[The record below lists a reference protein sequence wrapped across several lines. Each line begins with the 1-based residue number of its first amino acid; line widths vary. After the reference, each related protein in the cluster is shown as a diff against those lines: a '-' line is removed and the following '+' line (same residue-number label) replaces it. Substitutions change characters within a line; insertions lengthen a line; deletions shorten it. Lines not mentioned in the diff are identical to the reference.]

1 MKKQFGLP
9 LMLASALAFS
19 ACSSDDVAENG
30 NGSLTDFTNG
40 GYVKMAI
47 NMPTVKSSE
56 GAFKGVNDGYQDGTP
71 EEYAVNNTTVIMFQ
85 GNNENDAIF
94 HSAYSIN
101 NITDTWNPELAPN
114 GQISSILQLTKKVNE
129 PAIGS
134 NLYALV
140 VVNHNGL
147 LEVGTDHT
155 LKVNTVGFTGNFTDF
170 KNKLATAADVSGT
183 NFSGAGK
190 GLFMANAPLSKGT
203 GGTAKSDG
211 PVTTL
216 VNLSSKVYPS
226 ESQAEA
232 APAAHI
238 YIERGVAKVTF
249 INPKKDASFTTDAFS
264 NGKGVATVTYTMDG
278 WNLDITNRS
287 SYLVRHVDPTWN
299 AYQTN
304 IPAVSHGAVTVT
316 NPFRFVGHTEV
327 HDGLYRTYWAEDPN
341 YSSTP
346 AAAFNKVAGVDDINK
361 GFGSDKPLYCLEN
374 TFNVDNQNQDATT
387 RAIVRVKVKIN
398 GTEGD
403 FYTVNGG
410 KTTLYSQANL
420 DNLVKNAIITNAD
433 VVYANGGTAPN
444 AADITL
450 TYSAT
455 PNTDGEVKVE
465 GIDLTLAGGTALS
478 ANAKYTDILRDV
490 NKTVKNI
497 TKYAG
502 GYVYYPV
509 RIKHFGDELTPW
521 AQAYDSHITTDVIY
535 PATDKEQRYLGR
547 YGVVRN
553 NWYELE
559 VNSIKGIGYAVIPPS
574 NKVPDD
580 VLDQYISVK
589 INILSWAKRVQKE
602 DL

>member
-56 GAFKGVNDGYQDGTP
+56 GAFKAVNDDYQDGKP
-71 EEYAVNNTTVIMFQ
+71 DEYAVNNTTVIMFQ

-94 HSAYSIN
+94 HSAY
-101 NITDTWNPELAPN
+101 NIANAWTPQLAPN

-129 PAIGS
+129 TAIGS

-147 LEVGTDHT
+147 LEVETDHK
-155 LKVNTVGFTGNFTDF
+155 LKVNGAGFTGDFTAF
-170 KNKLATAADVSGT
+170 KNELATAENVSGT
-183 NFSGAGK
+183 KISGT
-190 GLFMANAPLSKGT
+190 GLFMANAPLSNGT
-203 GGTAKSDG
+203 GGSVASGG

-216 VNLSSKVYPS
+216 VNLSSDVYPT
-226 ESQAEA
+226 EA
-232 APAAHI
+232 AAQAQPAAHI

-249 INPKKDASFTTDAFS
+249 INPKTDEKFTTDAFS
-264 NGKGVATVTYTMDG
+264 NGKGVAAVTYSMDG
-278 WNLDITNRS
+278 WSLDITNKS
-287 SYLVRHVDPTWN
+287 SFLVRHVNPTWN
-299 AYQTN
+299 TYQTN
-304 IPAVSHGAVTVT
+304 LSGVTVT

-341 YSSTP
+341 YSTTP
-346 AAAFNKVAGVDDINK
+346 TDAFNKVTDVSKIDK
-361 GFGSDKPLYCLEN
+361 EFGTDKPQYCLEN

-387 RAIVRVKVKIN
+387 RAIVRVKVKID
-398 GTEGD
+398 GAEGD

-433 VVYANGGTAPN
+433 VVTANGGTAPN

-450 TYSAT
+450 RYSAA
-455 PNTDGEVKVE
+455 PDANGEVKVE
-465 GIDLTLAGGTALS
+465 GIDLTLTGGAALS
-478 ANAKYTDILRDV
+478 ADAVKYNAILTAV
-490 NKTVKNI
+490 NNTVKNI
-497 TKYAG
+497 TKYVG

-521 AQAYDSHITTDVIY
+521 AQAYDANITTGKIY
-535 PATDKEQRYLGR
+535 PATNKEERYLGR

-559 VNSIKGIGYAVIPPS
+559 VNSIKGIGYAVIPPANS
-574 NKVPDD
+574 VPDD

-589 INILSWAKRVQKE
+589 INILSWAKRSQSE

>member
-56 GAFKGVNDGYQDGTP
+56 GAFKGANDDYQDGTP
-71 EEYAVNNTTVIMFQ
+71 DEYDVKNTTVIMFQ

-94 HSAYSIN
+94 HSAYD
-101 NITDTWNPELAPN
+101 ITKSWNPELAPN
-114 GQISSILQLTKKVNE
+114 GQISSILKLTKKVNE

-140 VVNHNGL
+140 VVNNNGL
-147 LEVGTDHT
+147 LSVGPDHK
-155 LKVNTVGFTGNFTDF
+155 LTVGSDDFTGNFTDF
-170 KNKLATAADVSGT
+170 KNKLATATSVSGT
-183 NFSGAGK
+183 DFSGA

-216 VNLSSKVYPS
+216 VNLTSDVYPTATA
-226 ESQAEA
+226 AEA
-232 APAAHI
+232 KPAAYI
-238 YIERGVAKVTF
+238 YVERGVAKVTF
-249 INPKKDASFTTDAFS
+249 VNPKKDAKFTTDAFS

-278 WNLDITNRS
+278 WNLDITNKS
-287 SYLVRHVDPTWN
+287 SFLVRHVNPTWN
-299 AYQTN
+299 AYSTDI
-304 IPAVSHGAVTVT
+304 IPATGAIAK
-316 NPFRFVGHTEV
+316 PFRFVGHTEV

-346 AAAFNKVAGVDDINK
+346 TDVFNKVTDVADIDK
-361 GFGSDKPLYCLEN
+361 SFGIDKPLYCLEN
-374 TFNVDNQNQDATT
+374 TFDVDNQKQDATT

-410 KTTLYSQANL
+410 KTTLYSKENL
-420 DNLVKNAIITNAD
+420 DNLVKNAIITNSD
-433 VVYANGGTAPN
+433 VVDANSGTAPDATTITLSYSDLGDN
-444 AADITL
+444 VQKVDGITL
-450 TYSAT
+450 TLA
-455 PNTDGEVKVE
+455 DGTLLSSKTNYNN
-465 GIDLTLAGGTALS
+465 ILTA
-478 ANAKYTDILRDV
+478 V
-490 NKTVKNI
+490 NDAVKNI
-497 TKYAG
+497 TKYVD

-521 AQAYDSHITTDVIY
+521 AQAYDSDITTGVIY
-535 PATDKEQRYLGR
+535 PATKKEERYLGR

-559 VNSIKGIGYAVIPPS
+559 VNKIKGIGYAVIPPS

-589 INILSWAKRVQKE
+589 INILSWAKRSQSE
-602 DL
+602 EL

>member
-19 ACSSDDVAENG
+19 ACSSDDVADNG

-56 GAFKGVNDGYQDGTP
+56 GAFKGVNDDYQDGTP
-71 EEYAVNNTTVIMFQ
+71 AEYAVNNTTVIMFQ

-94 HSAYSIN
+94 HSAYDIAK
-101 NITDTWNPELAPN
+101 TWNPTPN
-114 GQISSILQLTKKVNE
+114 GQISSTLQLTKKVNE
-129 PAIGS
+129 TAIGS

-140 VVNHNGL
+140 VVNNNGL
-147 LEVGTDHT
+147 LSVGTDHKLT
-155 LKVNTVGFTGNFTDF
+155 VNGGNFTGNFTDF
-170 KNKLATAADVSGT
+170 KNELATAADVSST
-183 NFSGAGK
+183 KLSGA

-203 GGTAKSDG
+203 GGTAESGG

-216 VNLSSKVYPS
+216 VNLTSNVYPTDT
-226 ESQAEA
+226 EA
-232 APAAHI
+232 NNNPAAHI

-249 INPKKDASFTTDAFS
+249 VHPKTDASFTTDAFS

-278 WNLDITNRS
+278 WNLDITNKS
-287 SYLVRHVDPTWN
+287 SFLVRHVNPDWN
-299 AYQTN
+299 AYKTD
-304 IPAVSHGAVTVT
+304 ITGVTVT
-316 NPFRFVGHTEV
+316 NPFRFVGHTAV
-327 HDGLYRTYWAEDPN
+327 KDDLYRTYWAEDPN

-374 TFNVDNQNQDATT
+374 TFDVDRQNQDATT

-410 KTTLYSQANL
+410 KTTLYSKENL
-420 DNLVKNAIITNAD
+420 DNLVKNAIITNSD
-433 VVYANGGTAPN
+433 VVDANSKTAPN
-444 AADITL
+444 ATDITL
-450 TYSAT
+450 SYSDLGD
-455 PNTDGEVKVE
+455 NVQKVDG
-465 GIDLTLAGGTALS
+465 ITLKLADGTFLS
-478 ANAKYTDILRDV
+478 AKTNYNSILTAV
-490 NKTVKNI
+490 NDAVKNI
-497 TKYAG
+497 TKYVG

-521 AQAYDSHITTDVIY
+521 AQAYDTSISSTAIY
-535 PATDKEQRYLGR
+535 PATNKEQRYLGR

-559 VNSIKGIGYAVIPPS
+559 VNSIKGIGYAVIPPA
-574 NKVPDD
+574 NNVPDD

-589 INILSWAKRVQKE
+589 INILSWAKRSQSE

>member
-30 NGSLTDFTNG
+30 NGALTDFTNG

-56 GAFKGVNDGYQDGTP
+56 GAFKGKNDDYYDGTP
-71 EEYAVNNTTVIMFQ
+71 GEYAVNNTTVIMFQ

-94 HSAYSIN
+94 HSAY
-101 NITDTWNPELAPN
+101 NIPNAWTPNPVD
-114 GQISSILQLTKKVNE
+114 GQISSTLQLTKKVNE
-129 PAIGS
+129 AAIGS

-140 VVNHNGL
+140 VVNNNGL
-147 LEVGTDHT
+147 LSVGADHKLT
-155 LKVNTVGFTGNFTDF
+155 VNGSGFTGNFTDF
-170 KNKLATAADVSGT
+170 KNELATAADVSGT
-183 NFSGAGK
+183 KFSGAGE

-203 GGTAKSDG
+203 GGTAESGG

-216 VNLSSKVYPS
+216 VNLTTNVYPTDT
-226 ESQAEA
+226 EA
-232 APAAHI
+232 NNHPAAHI

-249 INPKKDASFTTDAFS
+249 VRPKTDASFTTDAFS

-278 WNLDITNRS
+278 WNLDITNKS
-287 SYLVRHVDPTWN
+287 SFLVRHVNPDWN
-299 AYQTN
+299 AYKTD
-304 IPAVSHGAVTVT
+304 ITGVTVT

-341 YSSTP
+341 YNSTP
-346 AAAFNKVAGVDDINK
+346 AGAFNTVTSVDDINK
-361 GFGSDKPLYCLEN
+361 PFGEYNPLYCLEN

-387 RAIVRVKVKIN
+387 RAIVRVKVKID
-398 GTEGD
+398 GVAGD

-410 KTTLYSQANL
+410 KTTLYSKDNL
-420 DNLVKNAIITNAD
+420 DNLVKNAIITNSA
-433 VVYANGGTAPN
+433 VVAANGGAPDATA
-444 AADITL
+444 ITL
-450 TYSAT
+450 RYSAA
-455 PNTDGEVKVE
+455 PDANGEVKVE
-465 GIDLTLAGGTALS
+465 GIDLTLPDGTLLSSKTNYNDILS
-478 ANAKYTDILRDV
+478 AVNAA
-490 NKTVKNI
+490 VKNI
-497 TKYAG
+497 TKYVG

-521 AQAYDSHITTDVIY
+521 AQAYDANITTGKIY
-535 PATDKEQRYLGR
+535 PDTKKEERYLGR

-559 VNSIKGIGYAVIPPS
+559 VNSIKGIGYAVIPPA
-574 NKVPDD
+574 NNVPDD

-589 INILSWAKRVQKE
+589 INILSWAKRSQSE

>member
-56 GAFKGVNDGYQDGTP
+56 GAFKGVNDDYQDGTP
-71 EEYAVNNTTVIMFQ
+71 NEYTAVNNTTVIMFQ

-94 HSAYSIN
+94 HSAY
-101 NITDTWNPELAPN
+101 NISDTWNSATTPN
-114 GQISSILQLTKKVNE
+114 GQISSTLKLTKKVNE
-129 PAIGS
+129 AAIGS

-140 VVNHNGL
+140 VVNNNGL
-147 LEVGTDHT
+147 LSVGADHK
-155 LKVNTVGFTGNFTDF
+155 LTVGSDNFTGNFTEF
-170 KNKLATAADVSGT
+170 KNKLATATSVSGT
-183 NFSGAGK
+183 DFSGA

-216 VNLSSKVYPS
+216 VNLTSDVYPTATA
-226 ESQAEA
+226 AEA
-232 APAAHI
+232 KPAAHI

-249 INPKKDASFTTDAFS
+249 INPKTDASFTTDAFS
-264 NGKGVATVTYTMDG
+264 NGKGVVPVTYTMDG
-278 WNLDITNRS
+278 WNLDITNKS
-287 SYLVRHVDPTWN
+287 SFLVRHVNPTWN
-299 AYQTN
+299 AYQTD
-304 IPAVSHGAVTVT
+304 IVPTTGAIA

-327 HDGLYRTYWAEDPN
+327 HGGLYRTYWAEDPN
-341 YSSTP
+341 YNPTP
-346 AAAFNKVAGVDDINK
+346 AAAFNKVAGVADINK
-361 GFGSDKPLYCLEN
+361 PFGEYNPLYCLEN

-387 RAIVRVKVKIN
+387 RAIVRVKVKID
-398 GTEGD
+398 GAEGD

-410 KTTLYSQANL
+410 KTTLYSKTNL

-433 VVYANGGTAPN
+433 VVTANGGAPD
-444 AADITL
+444 AAAITL
-450 TYSAT
+450 RYSAA
-455 PNTDGEVKVE
+455 PDANGEVKVE
-465 GIDLTLAGGTALS
+465 GIDLTLPGGKALS
-478 ANAKYTDILRDV
+478 ADTKYNDILTAV

-497 TKYAG
+497 TKYVD

-521 AQAYDSHITTDVIY
+521 AQAYDSDITTGVIY
-535 PATDKEQRYLGR
+535 PATKKEERYLGR

-559 VNSIKGIGYAVIPPS
+559 VNSIKGIGYAVIPPA

-589 INILSWAKRVQKE
+589 INILSWAKRSQSE

>member
-71 EEYAVNNTTVIMFQ
+71 AEYEVKNTTVIMFQ

-94 HSAYSIN
+94 HSAY

-114 GQISSILQLTKKVNE
+114 GQISSILKLTKKVNE

-140 VVNHNGL
+140 VVNNNGL
-147 LEVGTDHT
+147 LSVGPDHK
-155 LKVNTVGFTGNFTDF
+155 LTVGSDDFTGNFTDF
-170 KNKLATAADVSGT
+170 KNKLATATSVSGT
-183 NFSGAGK
+183 DFSGA

-216 VNLSSKVYPS
+216 VNLTSDVYPTATA
-226 ESQAEA
+226 AEA
-232 APAAHI
+232 KPAAHI

-249 INPKKDASFTTDAFS
+249 VRPKTDASFTTDAFS

-278 WNLDITNRS
+278 WNLDITNKS
-287 SYLVRHVDPTWN
+287 SFLVRHVNPDWN
-299 AYQTN
+299 AYKTD
-304 IPAVSHGAVTVT
+304 ITGVTVT

-341 YSSTP
+341 YNSTP
-346 AAAFNKVAGVDDINK
+346 AGAFNTVTSVDDINK
-361 GFGSDKPLYCLEN
+361 PFGEYNPLYCLEN

-387 RAIVRVKVKIN
+387 RAIVRVKVKID
-398 GTEGD
+398 GVAGD

-410 KTTLYSQANL
+410 KTTLYSKDNL
-420 DNLVKNAIITNAD
+420 DNLVKNAIITNSD
-433 VVYANGGTAPN
+433 VVAANDGSAPVATAIDLSYSDLGDNVQKVDAITLKLADGSFLSSKTKYNDILTAVN
-444 AADITL
+444 AA
-450 TYSAT
+450 
-455 PNTDGEVKVE
+455 
-465 GIDLTLAGGTALS
+465 
-478 ANAKYTDILRDV
+478 
-490 NKTVKNI
+490 VKNI

-521 AQAYDSHITTDVIY
+521 AQAYDANITTGKIY
-535 PATDKEQRYLGR
+535 PATNKEERYLGR

-559 VNSIKGIGYAVIPPS
+559 VNSIKGIGYAVIPPA
-574 NKVPDD
+574 NNVPDD

-589 INILSWAKRVQKE
+589 INILSWAKRSQSE

>member
-56 GAFKGVNDGYQDGTP
+56 GAFKGVNDDYQDGTP
-71 EEYAVNNTTVIMFQ
+71 NEYTVNNTTVIMFQ

-94 HSAYSIN
+94 HSAY
-101 NITDTWNPELAPN
+101 NISDTWNSATTPT
-114 GQISSILQLTKKVNE
+114 GQISSTLKLTKKVNE
-129 PAIGS
+129 AAIGS

-140 VVNHNGL
+140 VVNNNGL
-147 LEVGTDHT
+147 LSVGADHK
-155 LKVNTVGFTGNFTDF
+155 LTVGSDNFTGNFTEF
-170 KNKLATAADVSGT
+170 KNKLATATSVSGT
-183 NFSGAGK
+183 DFSGA

-216 VNLSSKVYPS
+216 VNLTSDVYPTATA
-226 ESQAEA
+226 AEA
-232 APAAHI
+232 KPAAHI

-264 NGKGVATVTYTMDG
+264 NGKGVVPVTYTMDG
-278 WNLDITNRS
+278 WNLDITNKS
-287 SYLVRHVDPTWN
+287 SFLVRHVNPTWN
-299 AYQTN
+299 AYQTD
-304 IPAVSHGAVTVT
+304 IVPTTGAIA

-327 HDGLYRTYWAEDPN
+327 HGGLYRTYWAEDPN
-341 YSSTP
+341 YNPTP
-346 AAAFNKVAGVDDINK
+346 AAAFNKVAGVADINK
-361 GFGSDKPLYCLEN
+361 PFGEYNPLYCLEN

-387 RAIVRVKVKIN
+387 RAIVRVKVKID
-398 GTEGD
+398 GAEGD

-410 KTTLYSQANL
+410 KTTLYSKTNL

-433 VVYANGGTAPN
+433 VVTANGGAPD
-444 AADITL
+444 AAAITL
-450 TYSAT
+450 RYSAA
-455 PNTDGEVKVE
+455 PDANGEVKVE
-465 GIDLTLAGGTALS
+465 GIDLTLPGGKALS
-478 ANAKYTDILRDV
+478 ADTKYNDILTAV

-497 TKYAG
+497 TKYVD

-521 AQAYDSHITTDVIY
+521 AQAYDSDITTGVIY
-535 PATDKEQRYLGR
+535 PATKKEERYLGR

-559 VNSIKGIGYAVIPPS
+559 VNSIKGIGYAVIPPA

-589 INILSWAKRVQKE
+589 INILSWTKRSQSE
-602 DL
+602 EL

>member
-19 ACSSDDVAENG
+19 ACSSDDVADNG

-56 GAFKGVNDGYQDGTP
+56 GAFKGVNDDYQDGTP
-71 EEYAVNNTTVIMFQ
+71 AEYAVNNTTVIMFQ

-94 HSAYSIN
+94 HSAYDIAK
-101 NITDTWNPELAPN
+101 TWNPTPN
-114 GQISSILQLTKKVNE
+114 GQISSTLQLTKKVNE
-129 PAIGS
+129 TAIGS

-140 VVNHNGL
+140 VVNNNGL
-147 LEVGTDHT
+147 LSVGTDHKLT
-155 LKVNTVGFTGNFTDF
+155 VNGGNFTGNFTDF
-170 KNKLATAADVSGT
+170 KNELATAADVSST
-183 NFSGAGK
+183 KLSGA

-203 GGTAKSDG
+203 GGTAESGG

-216 VNLSSKVYPS
+216 VNLTSNVYPTDT
-226 ESQAEA
+226 EA
-232 APAAHI
+232 NNNPAAHI
-238 YIERGVAKVTF
+238 FIERGVAKVTF
-249 INPKKDASFTTDAFS
+249 VRPKTDASFTTDAFS

-278 WNLDITNRS
+278 WNLDITNKS
-287 SYLVRHVDPTWN
+287 SFLVRHVNPDWN
-299 AYQTN
+299 AYKTD
-304 IPAVSHGAVTVT
+304 ITGVTVT

-327 HDGLYRTYWAEDPN
+327 KDGLYRTYWAEDPN
-341 YSSTP
+341 YRTTP
-346 AAAFNKVAGVDDINK
+346 ADAFNTVTGVDDINK
-361 GFGSDKPLYCLEN
+361 PFGEYNPLYCLEN

-410 KTTLYSQANL
+410 KTTLYSKDNL
-420 DNLVKNAIITNAD
+420 DNLVKNAIITNSD
-433 VVYANGGTAPN
+433 VVAANDGSAPVATAIDLSYSDLGDNVQKVDAITLKLADGSFLSSKTKYNDILTAVN
-444 AADITL
+444 AA
-450 TYSAT
+450 
-455 PNTDGEVKVE
+455 
-465 GIDLTLAGGTALS
+465 
-478 ANAKYTDILRDV
+478 
-490 NKTVKNI
+490 VKNI

-521 AQAYDSHITTDVIY
+521 AQAYDANITTGKIY
-535 PATDKEQRYLGR
+535 PATNKEQRYLGR

-559 VNSIKGIGYAVIPPS
+559 VSKIKGIGYAVIPPA
-574 NKVPDD
+574 NNVPDD

-589 INILSWAKRVQKE
+589 INVLSWAKRTQSE
-602 DL
+602 EL

>member
-71 EEYAVNNTTVIMFQ
+71 AEYEVKNTTVIMFQ

-94 HSAYSIN
+94 HSAY
-101 NITDTWNPELAPN
+101 NITDTWNPELASN
-114 GQISSILQLTKKVNE
+114 GQISSTLQLTKKVNE
-129 PAIGS
+129 AAIGS

-140 VVNHNGL
+140 VVNNNGL
-147 LEVGTDHT
+147 LSVGPDHK
-155 LKVNTVGFTGNFTDF
+155 LTVGSDDFTGNFTEF
-170 KNKLATAADVSGT
+170 KNKLATATSVSGT
-183 NFSGAGK
+183 DFSGAGK

-216 VNLSSKVYPS
+216 VNLTSDVYPTATA
-226 ESQAEA
+226 AEA
-232 APAAHI
+232 KPAAHI

-249 INPKKDASFTTDAFS
+249 VRPKTDASFTTDAFS

-278 WNLDITNRS
+278 WNLDITNKS
-287 SYLVRHVDPTWN
+287 SFLVRHVNLDWN
-299 AYQTN
+299 AYKTD
-304 IPAVSHGAVTVT
+304 ITGVTVT

-341 YSSTP
+341 YNSTP
-346 AAAFNKVAGVDDINK
+346 AGAFNTVTSVDDINK
-361 GFGSDKPLYCLEN
+361 PFGEYKPLYCLEN

-410 KTTLYSQANL
+410 KTTLYSKDNL

-433 VVYANGGTAPN
+433 VVTANGGTAPN
-444 AADITL
+444 ATDITL
-450 TYSAT
+450 SYSDLGD
-455 PNTDGEVKVE
+455 NVQKVDG
-465 GIDLTLAGGTALS
+465 ITLRLADGTFLS
-478 ANAKYTDILRDV
+478 AKTNYNSILTAV
-490 NKTVKNI
+490 NDAVKNI
-497 TKYAG
+497 TKYVD

-521 AQAYDSHITTDVIY
+521 AQAYDANITTGKIY
-535 PATDKEQRYLGR
+535 PATKKEERYLGR

-559 VNSIKGIGYAVIPPS
+559 VNSIKGIGYAVIPPA
-574 NKVPDD
+574 NNVPDD

-589 INILSWAKRVQKE
+589 INILSWAKRSQSE

>member
-56 GAFKGVNDGYQDGTP
+56 GAFKGANDSYQDGTAA
-71 EEYAVNNTTVIMFQ
+71 EYEVKNTTVILFQ

-94 HSAYSIN
+94 HSAY
-101 NITDTWNPELAPN
+101 NITDTWNPALTPN
-114 GQISSILQLTKKVNE
+114 GQISSILKLTKKVNE

-140 VVNHNGL
+140 VVNNNGL
-147 LEVGTDHT
+147 LSVGTDHK
-155 LKVNTVGFTGNFTDF
+155 LTVGSDDFTGNFTDF
-170 KNKLATAADVSGT
+170 KNKLATATSVSGT
-183 NFSGAGK
+183 DFSGV

-216 VNLSSKVYPS
+216 VNLTSNVYPTATA
-226 ESQAEA
+226 AEA
-232 APAAHI
+232 QPAAHI

-249 INPKKDASFTTDAFS
+249 VNPKKDAKFTTDAFS

-278 WNLDITNRS
+278 WNLDITNKS

-304 IPAVSHGAVTVT
+304 IPSVSHGAVTVT
-316 NPFRFVGHTEV
+316 NPFRFVGHTVV

-346 AAAFNKVAGVDDINK
+346 AGAFNKVTGVDDINK
-361 GFGSDKPLYCLEN
+361 PFGEYNPLYCLEN

-387 RAIVRVKVKIN
+387 RAIVRVKVKID
-398 GTEGD
+398 GAEGD

-433 VVYANGGTAPN
+433 VVTANGETAPN

-450 TYSAT
+450 RYSAA
-455 PNTDGEVKVE
+455 PDANGEVKVE
-465 GIDLTLAGGTALS
+465 GIDLTGVALS
-478 ANAKYTDILRDV
+478 ANAKYTDILTAV
-490 NKTVKNI
+490 NNTVKNI
-497 TKYAG
+497 TKYVG

-521 AQAYDSHITTDVIY
+521 AQAYDANITTGKIY
-535 PATDKEQRYLGR
+535 PDADKEQRYLGR

-602 DL
+602 YL

>member
-30 NGSLTDFTNG
+30 NGSLKDFTNG

-56 GAFKGVNDGYQDGTP
+56 GAFKGVNDDYQDGTP
-71 EEYAVNNTTVIMFQ
+71 DEYAVNNTTVIMFQ

-94 HSAYSIN
+94 HSAY

-278 WNLDITNRS
+278 WNLDITNKS

-304 IPAVSHGAVTVT
+304 IPAVSPVPVTVA
-316 NPFRFVGHTEV
+316 NPYRFVGHTAV
-327 HDGLYRTYWAEDPN
+327 KDDLYRTYWAEDPN

-387 RAIVRVKVKIN
+387 RAIVRVKVKID
-398 GTEGD
+398 GAEGD

-420 DNLVKNAIITNAD
+420 DNLVKNAIITNSD
-433 VVYANGGTAPN
+433 VVAANHGAPN
-444 AADITL
+444 AAAITL
-450 TYSAT
+450 RYSAA
-455 PNTDGEVKVE
+455 PDANGEVKVE
-465 GIDLTLAGGTALS
+465 GIDLTGVDLS
-478 ANAKYTDILRDV
+478 ADAVKYNAILTAV
-490 NKTVKNI
+490 NNTVKNI
-497 TKYAG
+497 TKYVN

-521 AQAYDSHITTDVIY
+521 AQAYDANITTGKIY
-535 PATDKEQRYLGR
+535 PTTDKDERYLGR

-559 VNSIKGIGYAVIPPS
+559 VSKIKGIGYAVVPPA
-574 NKVPDD
+574 NNVPDD

-589 INILSWAKRVQKE
+589 INILSWAKRTQSE
-602 DL
+602 EL

>member
-56 GAFKGVNDGYQDGTP
+56 GAFKGVNDDYQDGTP
-71 EEYAVNNTTVIMFQ
+71 NEYTVNNTTVIMFQ

-94 HSAYSIN
+94 HSAY
-101 NITDTWNPELAPN
+101 NISDTWNSATTPN
-114 GQISSILQLTKKVNE
+114 GQISSTLKLTKKVNE
-129 PAIGS
+129 AAIGS

-140 VVNHNGL
+140 VVNNNGL
-147 LEVGTDHT
+147 LSVGADHK
-155 LKVNTVGFTGNFTDF
+155 LTVGSDNFTGNFTEF
-170 KNKLATAADVSGT
+170 KNKLATATSVSGT
-183 NFSGAGK
+183 DFSGA

-216 VNLSSKVYPS
+216 VNLTSDVYPTATA
-226 ESQAEA
+226 AEA
-232 APAAHI
+232 KPAAHI

-249 INPKKDASFTTDAFS
+249 INPKTDASFTTDAFS
-264 NGKGVATVTYTMDG
+264 NGKGVVPVTYTMDG
-278 WNLDITNRS
+278 WNLDITNKS
-287 SYLVRHVDPTWN
+287 SFLVRHVNPTWN
-299 AYQTN
+299 AYQTD
-304 IPAVSHGAVTVT
+304 IVPTPGAIA

-327 HDGLYRTYWAEDPN
+327 HGGLYRTYWAEDPN
-341 YSSTP
+341 YNPTP
-346 AAAFNKVAGVDDINK
+346 AAAFNKVAGVADINK
-361 GFGSDKPLYCLEN
+361 PFGEYNPLYCLEN

-387 RAIVRVKVKIN
+387 RAIVRVKVKID
-398 GTEGD
+398 GAEGD

-410 KTTLYSQANL
+410 KTTLYSKTNL

-433 VVYANGGTAPN
+433 VVTANGGAPD
-444 AADITL
+444 AAAITL
-450 TYSAT
+450 RYSAA
-455 PNTDGEVKVE
+455 PDANGEVKVE
-465 GIDLTLAGGTALS
+465 GIDLTLPGGKALS
-478 ANAKYTDILRDV
+478 ADTKYNDILTAV

-497 TKYAG
+497 TKYVD

-521 AQAYDSHITTDVIY
+521 AQAYDSDITTGVIY
-535 PATDKEQRYLGR
+535 PATKKEERYLGR

-559 VNSIKGIGYAVIPPS
+559 VNSIKGIGYAVIPPA

-580 VLDQYISVK
+580 VLDQYISVM
-589 INILSWAKRVQKE
+589 INILSWAKRSQSE

>member
-56 GAFKGVNDGYQDGTP
+56 GAFKGVNDDYQDGTP
-71 EEYAVNNTTVIMFQ
+71 DEYAVNNTTVIMFQ

-94 HSAYSIN
+94 HSAYDIN
-101 NITDTWNPELAPN
+101 KTWTTNPVN
-114 GQISSILQLTKKVNE
+114 GQISSTLQLTKKVNE
-129 PAIGS
+129 AAIGS

-140 VVNHNGL
+140 VVNNNGL
-147 LEVGTDHT
+147 LSVGTDHKLT
-155 LKVNTVGFTGNFTDF
+155 VNGSGFTGNFTDF
-170 KNKLATAADVSGT
+170 KNELATAADVSGT
-183 NFSGAGK
+183 KFSGAGE

-203 GGTAKSDG
+203 GGTAESGG

-216 VNLSSKVYPS
+216 VNLTTNVYPTDT
-226 ESQAEA
+226 EA
-232 APAAHI
+232 NNNPAAHI

-249 INPKKDASFTTDAFS
+249 VNRKIDASFTTDAFS

-278 WNLDITNRS
+278 WNLDITNKS
-287 SYLVRHVDPTWN
+287 SFLVRHVNPAWN
-299 AYQTN
+299 AYQTD
-304 IPAVSHGAVTVT
+304 IPTVSPVSVTVA
-316 NPFRFVGHTEV
+316 NPYRFVGHTAV
-327 HDGLYRTYWAEDPN
+327 KDDLYRTYWAEDPN

-346 AAAFNKVAGVDDINK
+346 AAAFNKVAGVGDINK
-361 GFGSDKPLYCLEN
+361 EFGPDKPLYCLEN
-374 TFNVDNQNQDATT
+374 TFDVDRQNQDATT
-387 RAIVRVKVKIN
+387 RAIVRVKVKID
-398 GTEGD
+398 GAEGD

-410 KTTLYSQANL
+410 KTTLYSKDNL
-420 DNLVKNAIITNAD
+420 DNLVKNAIITNSA
-433 VVYANGGTAPN
+433 VVAANDGHAPIATAIN
-444 AADITL
+444 L
-450 TYSAT
+450 SYST
-455 PNTDGEVKVE
+455 PDANNVQTVDGIV
-465 GIDLTLAGGTALS
+465 LTLADGTLLSSKTNYNDILS
-478 ANAKYTDILRDV
+478 AVNAA
-490 NKTVKNI
+490 VKNI
-497 TKYAG
+497 TKYVG

-521 AQAYDSHITTDVIY
+521 AQAYDANITTGKIY
-535 PATDKEQRYLGR
+535 PATNKEQRYLGR

-559 VNSIKGIGYAVIPPS
+559 VNSIKGIGYAVIPPA
-574 NKVPDD
+574 NNVPDD

-589 INILSWAKRVQKE
+589 INILSWARRKQSEK
-602 DL
+602 L

>member
-19 ACSSDDVAENG
+19 ACSSDDVADNG

-56 GAFKGVNDGYQDGTP
+56 GAFKGVNDDYQDGTP
-71 EEYAVNNTTVIMFQ
+71 DEYAVNNTTVIMFQ

-94 HSAYSIN
+94 HSAYDIKK
-101 NITDTWNPELAPN
+101 TWTPAT

-170 KNKLATAADVSGT
+170 KNKLATAENVSGT
-183 NFSGAGK
+183 KISGT

-216 VNLSSKVYPS
+216 VNLSSDVYPT
-226 ESQAEA
+226 ETAAEA

-249 INPKKDASFTTDAFS
+249 INPKTDANFTTAAFS
-264 NGKGVATVTYTMDG
+264 NGKGVANVTYTMDG
-278 WNLDITNRS
+278 WSLDITNKES
-287 SYLVRHVDPTWN
+287 FLVRHVNPNWN
-299 AYQTN
+299 AYKTD
-304 IPAVSHGAVTVT
+304 IPAVSPIPVTVA

-341 YSSTP
+341 YSPTP
-346 AAAFNKVAGVDDINK
+346 SATFNKVTDVAKINK
-361 GFGSDKPLYCLEN
+361 DFGTDKPQYCLEN

-398 GTEGD
+398 GAEGD

-410 KTTLYSQANL
+410 KTTLYSQENL
-420 DNLVKNAIITNAD
+420 DKLVKNAIITNAD
-433 VVYANGGTAPN
+433 VVTANGGTAPN

-450 TYSAT
+450 TYS
-455 PNTDGEVKVE
+455 TDPDANGEVKVE
-465 GIDLTLAGGTALS
+465 GITLTLAGGTALS
-478 ANAKYTDILRDV
+478 ADAVKYSAILAAV
-490 NKTVKNI
+490 NNTVKNI
-497 TKYAG
+497 TKYVG

-509 RIKHFGDELTPW
+509 RINHFGDELTPW
-521 AQAYDSHITTDVIY
+521 AQAYDANITTGKIY
-535 PATDKEQRYLGR
+535 PATNKEERYLGR

-589 INILSWAKRVQKE
+589 INILSWAKRSQSE

>member
-56 GAFKGVNDGYQDGTP
+56 GAFKGKNDDYQDGTP
-71 EEYAVNNTTVIMFQ
+71 DEYAVNNTTVIMFQ

-94 HSAYSIN
+94 HSAY
-101 NITDTWNPELAPN
+101 NITNAWTPELAPN

-155 LKVNTVGFTGNFTDF
+155 LKVNTVGFTGNFTEF
-170 KNKLATAADVSGT
+170 KNKLATAADVSST
-183 NFSGAGK
+183 KLSGA
-190 GLFMANAPLSKGT
+190 GLFMANAPLSQGT
-203 GGTAKSDG
+203 GGSVASGG

-216 VNLSSKVYPS
+216 VNLTSDVYPT
-226 ESQAEA
+226 EAAAEA
-232 APAAHI
+232 RPAAHI

-264 NGKGVATVTYTMDG
+264 NGKGVADVKYTMDG
-278 WNLDITNRS
+278 WSLDITNKN

-299 AYQTN
+299 AYSTDLTGV
-304 IPAVSHGAVTVT
+304 AVT
-316 NPFRFVGHTEV
+316 NPFRFVGHTAV
-327 HDGLYRTYWAEDPN
+327 KDDLYRTYWAEDPN

-346 AAAFNKVAGVDDINK
+346 AAAFNKVAGVADINK

-398 GTEGD
+398 GAEGD

-433 VVYANGGTAPN
+433 VVAANGGTAPN

-450 TYSAT
+450 TYS
-455 PNTDGEVKVE
+455 TDPDSKGEVKVE
-465 GIDLTLAGGTALS
+465 GIDLTLTGGAALS
-478 ANAKYTDILRDV
+478 ADAVKYSAILTAV
-490 NKTVKNI
+490 NNTVKNI
-497 TKYAG
+497 TKYVD

-521 AQAYDSHITTDVIY
+521 AQAYDANITTVKIY
-535 PATDKEQRYLGR
+535 PATKKEERYLGR

-559 VNSIKGIGYAVIPPS
+559 VNSIKGIGYAVIPPA
-574 NKVPDD
+574 NNVPDD

-589 INILSWAKRVQKE
+589 INILSWAKRSQSE

>member
-71 EEYAVNNTTVIMFQ
+71 AEYEVKNTTVIMFQ

-94 HSAYSIN
+94 HSAY

-114 GQISSILQLTKKVNE
+114 GQISSTLQLTKKVNE
-129 PAIGS
+129 AAIGS

-140 VVNHNGL
+140 VVNNNGL
-147 LEVGTDHT
+147 LSVGPDHK
-155 LKVNTVGFTGNFTDF
+155 LTVGSDDFTGNFTEF
-170 KNKLATAADVSGT
+170 KNKLATATSVSGT
-183 NFSGAGK
+183 DLSGAGK

-216 VNLSSKVYPS
+216 VNLTSDVYPTATA
-226 ESQAEA
+226 AEA
-232 APAAHI
+232 KPAAHI

-249 INPKKDASFTTDAFS
+249 VRPKTDASFTTDAFS

-278 WNLDITNRS
+278 WNLDITNKS
-287 SYLVRHVDPTWN
+287 SFLVRHVNPDWN
-299 AYQTN
+299 AYKTD
-304 IPAVSHGAVTVT
+304 ITGVTVT

-341 YSSTP
+341 YNSTP
-346 AAAFNKVAGVDDINK
+346 AGAFNTVTSVDDINK
-361 GFGSDKPLYCLEN
+361 PFGEYNPLYCLEN

-410 KTTLYSQANL
+410 KTTLYSKDNL
-420 DNLVKNAIITNAD
+420 DNLVKNAIITNSD
-433 VVYANGGTAPN
+433 VVAANDGSAPVATAIDLSYSDLGDNVQKVDAITLKLADGSFLSSKTKYNDILTAVN
-444 AADITL
+444 AA
-450 TYSAT
+450 
-455 PNTDGEVKVE
+455 
-465 GIDLTLAGGTALS
+465 
-478 ANAKYTDILRDV
+478 
-490 NKTVKNI
+490 VKNI

-521 AQAYDSHITTDVIY
+521 AQAYDANITTGKIY
-535 PATDKEQRYLGR
+535 PATNKEERYLGR

-559 VNSIKGIGYAVIPPS
+559 VNSIKGIGYAVIPPA
-574 NKVPDD
+574 NNVPDD

>member
-56 GAFKGVNDGYQDGTP
+56 GAFKGANDSYQDGTAA
-71 EEYAVNNTTVIMFQ
+71 EYEVKNTTVILFQ

-94 HSAYSIN
+94 HSAY
-101 NITDTWNPELAPN
+101 NITDTWNPALTPN
-114 GQISSILQLTKKVNE
+114 GQISSILKLTKKVNE
-129 PAIGS
+129 SAIGS

-140 VVNHNGL
+140 VVNNNGL
-147 LEVGTDHT
+147 LSVGTDHK
-155 LKVNTVGFTGNFTDF
+155 LTVGSDDFTGNFTDF
-170 KNKLATAADVSGT
+170 KNKLATATSVSGT
-183 NFSGAGK
+183 DFSGA

-216 VNLSSKVYPS
+216 VNLTSNVYPTATA
-226 ESQAEA
+226 AEA
-232 APAAHI
+232 QPAAHI

-249 INPKKDASFTTDAFS
+249 VNPKKDAKFTTDAFS

-278 WNLDITNRS
+278 WNLDITNKS

-304 IPAVSHGAVTVT
+304 IPSVSHGAVTVT
-316 NPFRFVGHTEV
+316 NPFRFVGHTVV

-346 AAAFNKVAGVDDINK
+346 AGAFNKVTGVDDINK
-361 GFGSDKPLYCLEN
+361 PFGEYNPLYCLEN

-387 RAIVRVKVKIN
+387 RAIVRVKVKID
-398 GTEGD
+398 GAEGD

-433 VVYANGGTAPN
+433 VVTANGETAPN

-450 TYSAT
+450 RYSAA
-455 PNTDGEVKVE
+455 PDANGEVKVE
-465 GIDLTLAGGTALS
+465 GIDLTGVALS
-478 ANAKYTDILRDV
+478 ANAKYTDILTAV
-490 NKTVKNI
+490 NNTVKNI
-497 TKYAG
+497 TKYVG

-521 AQAYDSHITTDVIY
+521 AQAYDANITTGKIY
-535 PATDKEQRYLGR
+535 PDADKEQRYLGR

>member
-71 EEYAVNNTTVIMFQ
+71 AEYEVKNTTVIMFQ

-94 HSAYSIN
+94 HSAY

-114 GQISSILQLTKKVNE
+114 GQISSTLQLTKKVNE
-129 PAIGS
+129 AAIGS

-140 VVNHNGL
+140 VVNNNGL
-147 LEVGTDHT
+147 LSVGPDHK
-155 LKVNTVGFTGNFTDF
+155 LTVGSDDFTGNFTEF
-170 KNKLATAADVSGT
+170 KNKLATATSVSGT
-183 NFSGAGK
+183 DFSGAGK

-216 VNLSSKVYPS
+216 VNLTSDVYPTATA
-226 ESQAEA
+226 AEA
-232 APAAHI
+232 KPAAHI

-249 INPKKDASFTTDAFS
+249 VRPKTDASFTTDAFS

-278 WNLDITNRS
+278 WNLDITNKS
-287 SYLVRHVDPTWN
+287 SFLVRHVNPDWN
-299 AYQTN
+299 AYKTD
-304 IPAVSHGAVTVT
+304 ITGVTVT

-341 YSSTP
+341 YNSTP
-346 AAAFNKVAGVDDINK
+346 AGAFNTVTSVDDINK
-361 GFGSDKPLYCLEN
+361 PFGEYKPLYCLEN

-410 KTTLYSQANL
+410 KTTLYSKDNL

-433 VVYANGGTAPN
+433 VVTANGETAPN
-444 AADITL
+444 ATDITL
-450 TYSAT
+450 SYSDLGD
-455 PNTDGEVKVE
+455 NVQKVDG
-465 GIDLTLAGGTALS
+465 ITLRLADGTFLS
-478 ANAKYTDILRDV
+478 AKTNYNSILTAV
-490 NKTVKNI
+490 NDAVKNI
-497 TKYAG
+497 TKYVD

-521 AQAYDSHITTDVIY
+521 AQAYDANITTGKIY
-535 PATDKEQRYLGR
+535 PATKKEERYLGR

-559 VNSIKGIGYAVIPPS
+559 VNSIKGIGYAVIPPA
-574 NKVPDD
+574 NNVPDD

-589 INILSWAKRVQKE
+589 INILSWAKRSQSE

>member
-30 NGSLTDFTNG
+30 NGSLIDFTNG

-56 GAFKGVNDGYQDGTP
+56 GAFKGANDDYQDGTP
-71 EEYAVNNTTVIMFQ
+71 DEYDVKNTTVIMFQ

-94 HSAYSIN
+94 HSAYD
-101 NITDTWNPELAPN
+101 ITKSWNPELASN
-114 GQISSILQLTKKVNE
+114 GQISSILKLTKKVNE

-147 LEVGTDHT
+147 LEVGADHT
-155 LKVNTVGFTGNFTDF
+155 LKVNSVGFTGNFTAF
-170 KNKLATAADVSGT
+170 KNELATAADVSGT

-190 GLFMANAPLSKGT
+190 GLFMANAPLSQGT
-203 GGTAKSDG
+203 GGTAASGG

-216 VNLSSKVYPS
+216 VNLTSDVYPT
-226 ESQAEA
+226 EAAAEA
-232 APAAHI
+232 KPAAYI
-238 YIERGVAKVTF
+238 YVERGVAKVTF
-249 INPKKDASFTTDAFS
+249 VNPKKDAKFTTDAFS

-278 WNLDITNRS
+278 WNLDITNKS
-287 SYLVRHVDPTWN
+287 SFLVRHVNPTWN
-299 AYQTN
+299 AYSTDI
-304 IPAVSHGAVTVT
+304 IPTTGAIAK
-316 NPFRFVGHTEV
+316 PFRFVGHTEV

-346 AAAFNKVAGVDDINK
+346 TDVFNKVTDVADIDK
-361 GFGSDKPLYCLEN
+361 SFGIDKPLYCLEN
-374 TFNVDNQNQDATT
+374 TFDVDNQKQDATT

-410 KTTLYSQANL
+410 KTTLYSKENL
-420 DNLVKNAIITNAD
+420 DNLVKNAIITNSD
-433 VVYANGGTAPN
+433 VVDANSGTAPDATTITLSYSDLGDN
-444 AADITL
+444 VQKVDGITL
-450 TYSAT
+450 TLA
-455 PNTDGEVKVE
+455 DGTLLSSKTNYNN
-465 GIDLTLAGGTALS
+465 ILTA
-478 ANAKYTDILRDV
+478 V
-490 NKTVKNI
+490 NDAVKNI
-497 TKYAG
+497 TKYVD

-521 AQAYDSHITTDVIY
+521 AQAYDSDITTGVIY
-535 PATDKEQRYLGR
+535 PATKKEERYLGR

-559 VNSIKGIGYAVIPPS
+559 VNKIKGIGYAVIPPS

-589 INILSWAKRVQKE
+589 INILSWAKRSQSE
-602 DL
+602 EL

>member
-19 ACSSDDVAENG
+19 ACSSDDVADTG
-30 NGSLTDFTNG
+30 NGSLIDFTNG

-56 GAFKGVNDGYQDGTP
+56 GVFKGVNDGYQDGTP
-71 EEYAVNNTTVIMFQ
+71 AEYEVKNTTVIMFQ

-94 HSAYSIN
+94 HSAY

-114 GQISSILQLTKKVNE
+114 GQISSILKLTKKVNE

-140 VVNHNGL
+140 VVNNNGL
-147 LEVGTDHT
+147 LSVGPDHK
-155 LKVNTVGFTGNFTDF
+155 LTVGSDDFTGNFTDF
-170 KNKLATAADVSGT
+170 KNKLATATSVSGT
-183 NFSGAGK
+183 DFSGA

-216 VNLSSKVYPS
+216 VNLTSDVYPTATA
-226 ESQAEA
+226 AEA
-232 APAAHI
+232 QPAAHI

-249 INPKKDASFTTDAFS
+249 VRPKTDASFTTDAFS

-278 WNLDITNRS
+278 WNLDITNKS
-287 SYLVRHVDPTWN
+287 SFLVRHVNPDWN
-299 AYQTN
+299 AYKTD
-304 IPAVSHGAVTVT
+304 ITGVTVT

-341 YSSTP
+341 YNSTP
-346 AAAFNKVAGVDDINK
+346 AGAFNTVTSVDDINK
-361 GFGSDKPLYCLEN
+361 PFGEYNPLYCLEN

-387 RAIVRVKVKIN
+387 RAIVRVKVKID
-398 GTEGD
+398 GVAGD

-433 VVYANGGTAPN
+433 VVTANGGTAPN
-444 AADITL
+444 AAAITL
-450 TYSAT
+450 RYSAA
-455 PNTDGEVKVE
+455 PDANGEVKVE
-465 GIDLTLAGGTALS
+465 GIDLTGVDLS
-478 ANAKYTDILRDV
+478 ADAVKYNAILDAV

-497 TKYAG
+497 TKYVD

-521 AQAYDSHITTDVIY
+521 AQAYDANITTGKIY
-535 PATDKEQRYLGR
+535 PATKKEERYLGR

-559 VNSIKGIGYAVIPPS
+559 VNSIKGIGYAVIPPA
-574 NKVPDD
+574 NNVPDD

-589 INILSWAKRVQKE
+589 INILSWAKRSQSE

>member
-19 ACSSDDVAENG
+19 ACSSDDVADTG

-71 EEYAVNNTTVIMFQ
+71 AEYEVKNTTVIMFQ

-94 HSAYSIN
+94 HSAY

-114 GQISSILQLTKKVNE
+114 GQISSILKLTKKVNE

-140 VVNHNGL
+140 VVNNNGL
-147 LEVGTDHT
+147 LSVGPDHK
-155 LKVNTVGFTGNFTDF
+155 LTVGSDDFTGNFTDF
-170 KNKLATAADVSGT
+170 KNKLATATSVSGT
-183 NFSGAGK
+183 DFSGA

-203 GGTAKSDG
+203 GGTAKRDG

-216 VNLSSKVYPS
+216 VNLTSDVYPTATA
-226 ESQAEA
+226 AEA
-232 APAAHI
+232 KPAAHI

-249 INPKKDASFTTDAFS
+249 VRPKTDASFTTDAFS

-278 WNLDITNRS
+278 WNLDITNKS
-287 SYLVRHVDPTWN
+287 SFLVRHVNPDWN
-299 AYQTN
+299 AYKTD
-304 IPAVSHGAVTVT
+304 ITGVTVT

-341 YSSTP
+341 YNSTP
-346 AAAFNKVAGVDDINK
+346 AGAFNTVTSVDDINK
-361 GFGSDKPLYCLEN
+361 PFGEYNPLYCLEN

-387 RAIVRVKVKIN
+387 RAIVRVKVKIDRVA
-398 GTEGD
+398 GD

-433 VVYANGGTAPN
+433 VVTANGGTAPN
-444 AADITL
+444 AAAITL
-450 TYSAT
+450 RYSAA
-455 PNTDGEVKVE
+455 PDANGEVKVE
-465 GIDLTLAGGTALS
+465 GIDLTGVDLS
-478 ANAKYTDILRDV
+478 ADAVKYNAILDAV

-497 TKYAG
+497 TKYVD

-521 AQAYDSHITTDVIY
+521 AQAYDANITTGKIY
-535 PATDKEQRYLGR
+535 PATKKEERYLGR

-559 VNSIKGIGYAVIPPS
+559 VNSIKGIGYAVIPPA
-574 NKVPDD
+574 NNVPDD

-589 INILSWAKRVQKE
+589 INILSWAKRSQSE

>member
-56 GAFKGVNDGYQDGTP
+56 GAFKGVNDSYQDGTP
-71 EEYAVNNTTVIMFQ
+71 DEYAVNNTIVIMFQ

-94 HSAYSIN
+94 HSAYDIN
-101 NITDTWNPELAPN
+101 KTWTTNPVD
-114 GQISSILQLTKKVNE
+114 GQISSTLQLTKKVNE
-129 PAIGS
+129 AAIGS

-140 VVNHNGL
+140 VVNNNGL
-147 LEVGTDHT
+147 LSVGADHKLT
-155 LKVNTVGFTGNFTDF
+155 VNGSGFTGNFTDF
-170 KNKLATAADVSGT
+170 KNELATAADVSGT
-183 NFSGAGK
+183 KFSGTGE

-203 GGTAKSDG
+203 GGTAESGG

-216 VNLSSKVYPS
+216 VNLTTNVYPTDT
-226 ESQAEA
+226 EA
-232 APAAHI
+232 NNHPAAHI

-249 INPKKDASFTTDAFS
+249 VRPKTDASFTTDAFS

-278 WNLDITNRS
+278 WNLDITNKS
-287 SYLVRHVDPTWN
+287 SFLVRHVNPDWN
-299 AYQTN
+299 AYKTD
-304 IPAVSHGAVTVT
+304 ITGVTVT

-341 YSSTP
+341 YNSTP
-346 AAAFNKVAGVDDINK
+346 AGAFNTVASVDDINK
-361 GFGSDKPLYCLEN
+361 PFGEYNPLYCLEN

-410 KTTLYSQANL
+410 KTTLYSKDNL

-433 VVYANGGTAPN
+433 VVTANGGTAPN
-444 AADITL
+444 ATDITL
-450 TYSAT
+450 SYSDLGD
-455 PNTDGEVKVE
+455 NVQEV
-465 GIDLTLAGGTALS
+465 GDIILTLADGSLLS
-478 ANAKYTDILRDV
+478 ANAQYTAILDAV

-497 TKYAG
+497 TKYVD

-521 AQAYDSHITTDVIY
+521 GQAYDVNITTGKIY
-535 PATDKEQRYLGR
+535 PATKKEERYLGR

-559 VNSIKGIGYAVIPPS
+559 VNSIKGIGYAVIPPA
-574 NKVPDD
+574 NNVPDD

-589 INILSWAKRVQKE
+589 INILSWAKRSQSE

>member
-56 GAFKGVNDGYQDGTP
+56 GAFKGANDSYQDGTAA
-71 EEYAVNNTTVIMFQ
+71 EYEVKNTTVILFQ

-94 HSAYSIN
+94 HSAY
-101 NITDTWNPELAPN
+101 NITDTWNPALTPN
-114 GQISSILQLTKKVNE
+114 GQISSILKLTKKVNE

-140 VVNHNGL
+140 VVNNNGL
-147 LEVGTDHT
+147 LSVGTDHK
-155 LKVNTVGFTGNFTDF
+155 LTVGSDDFTGNFTDF
-170 KNKLATAADVSGT
+170 KNKLATATSVSGT
-183 NFSGAGK
+183 DFSGA

-216 VNLSSKVYPS
+216 VNLTSNVYPTATA
-226 ESQAEA
+226 AEA
-232 APAAHI
+232 QPAAHI

-249 INPKKDASFTTDAFS
+249 VNPKKDAKFTTDAFS

-278 WNLDITNRS
+278 WNLDITNKS

-304 IPAVSHGAVTVT
+304 IPSVSHGAVTVT
-316 NPFRFVGHTEV
+316 NPFRFVGHTVV

-346 AAAFNKVAGVDDINK
+346 AGAFNKVTGVDDINK
-361 GFGSDKPLYCLEN
+361 PFGEYNPLYCLEN

-387 RAIVRVKVKIN
+387 RAIVRVKVKID
-398 GTEGD
+398 GAEGD

-433 VVYANGGTAPN
+433 VVTANGETAPN

-450 TYSAT
+450 RYSAA
-455 PNTDGEVKVE
+455 PDANGEVKVE
-465 GIDLTLAGGTALS
+465 GIDLTGVALS
-478 ANAKYTDILRDV
+478 ANAKYTDILTAV
-490 NKTVKNI
+490 NNTVKNI
-497 TKYAG
+497 TKYVG

-521 AQAYDSHITTDVIY
+521 AQAYDANITTGKIY
-535 PATDKEQRYLGR
+535 PDADKEQRYLGR

>member
-56 GAFKGVNDGYQDGTP
+56 GAFKGQNDSYQDGTP
-71 EEYAVNNTTVIMFQ
+71 DEYAVNNTTVIMFQ

-94 HSAYSIN
+94 HSAY
-101 NITDTWNPELAPN
+101 NITKAWTPQPAPN

-129 PAIGS
+129 TAIGS

-170 KNKLATAADVSGT
+170 KNKLATAENVSGT
-183 NFSGAGK
+183 KISGT

-216 VNLSSKVYPS
+216 VNLSSDVYPT
-226 ESQAEA
+226 ETAAEA

-249 INPKKDASFTTDAFS
+249 INPKTDANFTTAAFS
-264 NGKGVATVTYTMDG
+264 NGKGVANVTYTMDG
-278 WNLDITNRS
+278 WSLDITNKES
-287 SYLVRHVDPTWN
+287 FLVRHVNPNWN
-299 AYQTN
+299 AYKTD
-304 IPAVSHGAVTVT
+304 IPAVSPVPVTVA

-341 YSSTP
+341 YSPTP
-346 AAAFNKVAGVDDINK
+346 SATFNKVTDVAKINK
-361 GFGSDKPLYCLEN
+361 DFGTDKPQYCLEN

-398 GTEGD
+398 GAEGD

-410 KTTLYSQANL
+410 KTTLYSQENL

-433 VVYANGGTAPN
+433 VVTANGGTAPN

-450 TYSAT
+450 TYS
-455 PNTDGEVKVE
+455 TDPDANGEVKVE
-465 GIDLTLAGGTALS
+465 GITLTLAGGTALS
-478 ANAKYTDILRDV
+478 ADAVKYSAILTAV
-490 NKTVKNI
+490 NNTVKNI
-497 TKYAG
+497 TKYVG

-521 AQAYDSHITTDVIY
+521 AQAYDANITTGKIY
-535 PATDKEQRYLGR
+535 PATNKEERYLGR

-559 VNSIKGIGYAVIPPS
+559 VNSIKGIGYAVIPPAK
-574 NKVPDD
+574 NVPDD

-589 INILSWAKRVQKE
+589 INILSWAKRKQSEK
-602 DL
+602 L

>member
-9 LMLASALAFS
+9 MMLASALAFS

-56 GAFKGVNDGYQDGTP
+56 GAFKGVNDDYQDGTP
-71 EEYAVNNTTVIMFQ
+71 NEYTVNNTTVIMFQ

-94 HSAYSIN
+94 HSAY
-101 NITDTWNPELAPN
+101 NISDTWNSATTPN
-114 GQISSILQLTKKVNE
+114 GQISSTLKLTKKVNE
-129 PAIGS
+129 AAIGS

-140 VVNHNGL
+140 VVNNNGL
-147 LEVGTDHT
+147 LSVGADHK
-155 LKVNTVGFTGNFTDF
+155 LTVGSDNFTGNFTEF
-170 KNKLATAADVSGT
+170 KNKLATATSVSGT
-183 NFSGAGK
+183 DFSGA

-216 VNLSSKVYPS
+216 VNLTSDVYPTATA
-226 ESQAEA
+226 AEA
-232 APAAHI
+232 KPAAHI

-249 INPKKDASFTTDAFS
+249 INPKTDASFTTDAFS
-264 NGKGVATVTYTMDG
+264 NGKGVVPVTYTMDG
-278 WNLDITNRS
+278 WNLDITNKS
-287 SYLVRHVDPTWN
+287 SFLVRHVNPIWN
-299 AYQTN
+299 AYQTD
-304 IPAVSHGAVTVT
+304 IVPTTGAIA

-327 HDGLYRTYWAEDPN
+327 HGGLYRTYWAEDPN
-341 YSSTP
+341 YNPTP
-346 AAAFNKVAGVDDINK
+346 AAAFNKVAGVADINK
-361 GFGSDKPLYCLEN
+361 PFGEYNPRYCLEN

-387 RAIVRVKVKIN
+387 RAIVRVKVKID
-398 GTEGD
+398 GAEGD

-410 KTTLYSQANL
+410 KTTLYSKTNL

-433 VVYANGGTAPN
+433 VVTANGAAPD
-444 AADITL
+444 AAAITL
-450 TYSAT
+450 KYSAA
-455 PNTDGEVKVE
+455 PDANGEVKVE
-465 GIDLTLAGGTALS
+465 GIDLTLPGGKALS
-478 ANAKYTDILRDV
+478 ADTKYNDILTAV

-497 TKYAG
+497 TKYVD

-521 AQAYDSHITTDVIY
+521 AQAYDSDITTGVIY
-535 PATDKEQRYLGR
+535 PATKKEERYLGR

-559 VNSIKGIGYAVIPPS
+559 VNSIKGIGYAVIPPA

-589 INILSWAKRVQKE
+589 INILSWARRKQSE
-602 DL
+602 EL

>member
-56 GAFKGVNDGYQDGTP
+56 GAFKGVNDDYQDGTP
-71 EEYAVNNTTVIMFQ
+71 NEYTVNNTTVIMFQ

-94 HSAYSIN
+94 HSAY
-101 NITDTWNPELAPN
+101 NISDTWNSATTPN
-114 GQISSILQLTKKVNE
+114 GQISSTLKLTKKVNE
-129 PAIGS
+129 AAIGS

-140 VVNHNGL
+140 VVNNNGL
-147 LEVGTDHT
+147 LSVGADHK
-155 LKVNTVGFTGNFTDF
+155 LTVGSDNFTGNFTEF
-170 KNKLATAADVSGT
+170 KNKLATATSVSGT
-183 NFSGAGK
+183 DFSGA

-216 VNLSSKVYPS
+216 VNLTSDVYPTATA
-226 ESQAEA
+226 AEA
-232 APAAHI
+232 KPAAHI

-249 INPKKDASFTTDAFS
+249 INPKTDASFTTDAFS
-264 NGKGVATVTYTMDG
+264 NGKGVVPVTYTMDG
-278 WNLDITNRS
+278 WNLDITNKS
-287 SYLVRHVDPTWN
+287 SFLVRHVNPTWN
-299 AYQTN
+299 AYQTD
-304 IPAVSHGAVTVT
+304 IVPTTGAIA

-327 HDGLYRTYWAEDPN
+327 HGGLYRTYWAEDPN
-341 YSSTP
+341 YNPTP
-346 AAAFNKVAGVDDINK
+346 AAAFNKVAGVADINK
-361 GFGSDKPLYCLEN
+361 PFGEYNPLYCLEN

-387 RAIVRVKVKIN
+387 RAIVRVKVKID
-398 GTEGD
+398 GAEGD

-410 KTTLYSQANL
+410 KTTLYSKTNL

-433 VVYANGGTAPN
+433 VVTANGGAPD
-444 AADITL
+444 AAAITL
-450 TYSAT
+450 RYSAA
-455 PNTDGEVKVE
+455 PDANGEVKVE
-465 GIDLTLAGGTALS
+465 GIDLTLPGGKALS
-478 ANAKYTDILRDV
+478 ADTKYNDILTAV

-497 TKYAG
+497 TKYVD

-521 AQAYDSHITTDVIY
+521 AQAYDSDITTGVIY
-535 PATDKEQRYLGR
+535 PATKKEERYLGR

-559 VNSIKGIGYAVIPPS
+559 VNSIKGIGYAVIPPA

-589 INILSWAKRVQKE
+589 INILSWAKRSQSE
-602 DL
+602 EL

>member
-1 MKKQFGLP
+1 MKKQFGFP

-19 ACSSDDVAENG
+19 ACSSDDVADKG

-56 GAFKGVNDGYQDGTP
+56 GAFKGVNDDYYDGKP

-94 HSAYSIN
+94 HSAYD
-101 NITDTWNPELAPN
+101 ITKPWNPELAPN
-114 GQISSILQLTKKVNE
+114 GQISSTLQLSKKVNE
-129 PAIGS
+129 TAIGS

-140 VVNHNGL
+140 IVNNNAL
-147 LEVGTDHT
+147 LNVEADHS
-155 LKVNTVGFTGNFTDF
+155 LKVGGVKFNGNFTDF
-170 KNKLATAADVSGT
+170 KNKLATAENVSAT
-183 NFSGAGK
+183 KFSGN
-190 GLFMANAPLSKGT
+190 GLFMANAPLSKGI
-203 GGTAKSDG
+203 GGSAASAG

-216 VNLSSKVYPS
+216 VNLSSDVYPT
-226 ESQAEA
+226 ESAAEA
-232 APAAHI
+232 APAAYI
-238 YIERGVAKVTF
+238 YVERGVAKVTF
-249 INPKKDASFTTDAFS
+249 VKPKTDEKFKTDAFS
-264 NGKGVATVTYTMDG
+264 NGQDVVPVTYTMDG
-278 WNLDITNRS
+278 WSLDITNTN
-287 SYLVRHVDPTWN
+287 SYLVRHVNPKWN
-299 AYQTN
+299 AYETD
-304 IPAVSHGAVTVT
+304 ITPTTGAIEK
-316 NPFRFVGHTEV
+316 PFRFVGNTVV

-346 AAAFNKVAGVDDINK
+346 SDAFNKVTNVDDINK
-361 GFGSDKPLYCLEN
+361 PFGEDNPLYCLEN
-374 TFNVDNQNQDATT
+374 TFDVDHQKQDATT

-398 GTEGD
+398 GAEGD

-410 KTTLYSQANL
+410 KTTLYSKDNL
-420 DNLVKNAIITNAD
+420 DKLVKNAIITNAD
-433 VVYANGGTAPN
+433 VVRANGGTAPN
-444 AADITL
+444 AAAITL

-465 GIDLTLAGGTALS
+465 GIDLTLADGSLLS
-478 ANAKYTDILRDV
+478 ANAQYTDIRDAV

-497 TKYAG
+497 TKYVD

-521 AQAYDSHITTDVIY
+521 AQAYDSNITGTTIY
-535 PATDKEQRYLGR
+535 PATNKEERYLGR

-559 VNSIKGIGYAVIPPS
+559 VNSIKGIGSAVIPS
-574 NKVPDD
+574 RDATKYDD
-580 VLDQYISVK
+580 EMDQYISVK
-589 INILSWAKRVQKE
+589 INVLSWAKRTQSE

>member
-1 MKKQFGLP
+1 MNKQFGLP

-56 GAFKGVNDGYQDGTP
+56 GAFKGVNDDYQDGTP
-71 EEYAVNNTTVIMFQ
+71 DEYAVNNTTVIMFQ

-94 HSAYSIN
+94 HSAY

-170 KNKLATAADVSGT
+170 KNKLATAENVSGT
-183 NFSGAGK
+183 KISGT

-216 VNLSSKVYPS
+216 VNLSSDVYPT
-226 ESQAEA
+226 ETAAEA

-249 INPKKDASFTTDAFS
+249 INPKTDANFTTAAFS
-264 NGKGVATVTYTMDG
+264 NGKGVANVTYTMDG
-278 WNLDITNRS
+278 WSLDITNKES
-287 SYLVRHVDPTWN
+287 FLVRHVNPNWN
-299 AYQTN
+299 AYKTD
-304 IPAVSHGAVTVT
+304 IPAVSPIPVTVA

-341 YSSTP
+341 YSPTP
-346 AAAFNKVAGVDDINK
+346 SATFNKVTDVAKINK
-361 GFGSDKPLYCLEN
+361 DFGTDKPQYCLEN

-398 GTEGD
+398 GAEGD

-410 KTTLYSQANL
+410 KTTLYSQENL

-433 VVYANGGTAPN
+433 VVTANGGTAPN
-444 AADITL
+444 AAAITL
-450 TYSAT
+450 RYSAA
-455 PNTDGEVKVE
+455 PDANGEVKVE
-465 GIDLTLAGGTALS
+465 GIDLTGVDLS
-478 ANAKYTDILRDV
+478 ANVKYTDILRDV

-497 TKYAG
+497 TKYVG

-521 AQAYDSHITTDVIY
+521 AQAYDNSITTGKIY
-535 PATDKEQRYLGR
+535 PATNKEERYLGR

-559 VNSIKGIGYAVIPPS
+559 VSKIKGIGYAVIPPS
-574 NKVPDD
+574 KGIPDD

-589 INILSWAKRVQKE
+589 INILSWARRSQSE
-602 DL
+602 EL

>member
-56 GAFKGVNDGYQDGTP
+56 GAFKGVNDDYQDGTP
-71 EEYAVNNTTVIMFQ
+71 DEYAVNNTTVIMFQ

-94 HSAYSIN
+94 HSAY
-101 NITDTWNPELAPN
+101 NITKAWTPQPAPN

-129 PAIGS
+129 TAIGS

-155 LKVNTVGFTGNFTDF
+155 LKVNTVGFTGNFTDL
-170 KNKLATAADVSGT
+170 KNKLATAENVSGT
-183 NFSGAGK
+183 KISGT

-216 VNLSSKVYPS
+216 VNLSSDVYPT
-226 ESQAEA
+226 ETAAEA

-249 INPKKDASFTTDAFS
+249 INPKTGASFTTDAFS
-264 NGKGVATVTYTMDG
+264 NGKGVANVTYTMDG
-278 WNLDITNRS
+278 WSLDITNKES
-287 SYLVRHVDPTWN
+287 FLVRHVNPNWN
-299 AYQTN
+299 AYKTD
-304 IPAVSHGAVTVT
+304 IPAVSPVPVTVA

-341 YSSTP
+341 YSPTP
-346 AAAFNKVAGVDDINK
+346 SATFNKVTDVAKINK
-361 GFGSDKPLYCLEN
+361 DFGTDKPQYCLEN

-398 GTEGD
+398 GAEGD

-433 VVYANGGTAPN
+433 VVTANGGTAPN

-450 TYSAT
+450 TYS
-455 PNTDGEVKVE
+455 TDPDANGEVKVE
-465 GIDLTLAGGTALS
+465 GITLTLAGGTALS
-478 ANAKYTDILRDV
+478 ADAVKYSAILTAV
-490 NKTVKNI
+490 NNTVKNI
-497 TKYAG
+497 TKYVG

-521 AQAYDSHITTDVIY
+521 AQAYDANITTGKIY
-535 PATDKEQRYLGR
+535 PATNKEERYLGR

-559 VNSIKGIGYAVIPPS
+559 VNSIKGIGYAVIPPA
-574 NKVPDD
+574 NNVPDD

-589 INILSWAKRVQKE
+589 INILSWAKRKQSEK
-602 DL
+602 L

>member
-56 GAFKGVNDGYQDGTP
+56 GAFKGANDDYQDGTP
-71 EEYAVNNTTVIMFQ
+71 DEYDVKNTTVIMFQ

-94 HSAYSIN
+94 HSAYD
-101 NITDTWNPELAPN
+101 ITKSWNPELAPN
-114 GQISSILQLTKKVNE
+114 GQISSILKLTKKVNE

-147 LEVGTDHT
+147 LEVGADHT
-155 LKVNTVGFTGNFTDF
+155 LKVNSVGFTGNFTAF
-170 KNKLATAADVSGT
+170 KNELATAADVSGT

-190 GLFMANAPLSKGT
+190 GLFMANAPLSQGT
-203 GGTAKSDG
+203 GGTAASGG

-216 VNLSSKVYPS
+216 VNLTSDVYPT
-226 ESQAEA
+226 EAAAEA
-232 APAAHI
+232 KPAAYI
-238 YIERGVAKVTF
+238 YVERGVAKVTF
-249 INPKKDASFTTDAFS
+249 VNPKKDAKFTTDAFS

-278 WNLDITNRS
+278 WNLDITNKS
-287 SYLVRHVDPTWN
+287 SFLVRHVNPTWN
-299 AYQTN
+299 AYSTDI
-304 IPAVSHGAVTVT
+304 IPATGAIAK
-316 NPFRFVGHTEV
+316 PFRFVGHTEV

-346 AAAFNKVAGVDDINK
+346 TDVFNKVTDVADIDK
-361 GFGSDKPLYCLEN
+361 SFGIDKPLYCLEN
-374 TFNVDNQNQDATT
+374 TFDVDNQKQDATT

-410 KTTLYSQANL
+410 KTTLYSKENL
-420 DNLVKNAIITNAD
+420 DNLVKNAIITNSN
-433 VVYANGGTAPN
+433 VVHANSGTAPDATTITLSYSDLGDN
-444 AADITL
+444 VQKVDGITL
-450 TYSAT
+450 TLA
-455 PNTDGEVKVE
+455 DGTLLSSKTNYNN
-465 GIDLTLAGGTALS
+465 ILTA
-478 ANAKYTDILRDV
+478 V
-490 NKTVKNI
+490 NDAVKNI
-497 TKYAG
+497 TKYVD

-521 AQAYDSHITTDVIY
+521 AQAYDSDITTGVIY
-535 PATDKEQRYLGR
+535 PANKKEERYLGR

-559 VNSIKGIGYAVIPPS
+559 VNKIKGIGYAVIPPS

-589 INILSWAKRVQKE
+589 INILSWAKRSQSE

>member
-19 ACSSDDVAENG
+19 ACSSDDVADNG

-56 GAFKGVNDGYQDGTP
+56 GAFKGVNDDYQDGTP
-71 EEYAVNNTTVIMFQ
+71 NEYTVNNTTVIMFQ

-94 HSAYSIN
+94 HSAY
-101 NITDTWNPELAPN
+101 NISDTWNSATTPN
-114 GQISSILQLTKKVNE
+114 GQISSTLKLTKKVNE
-129 PAIGS
+129 AAIGS

-140 VVNHNGL
+140 VVNNNSL
-147 LEVGTDHT
+147 LSVGADHK
-155 LKVNTVGFTGNFTDF
+155 LTVGSDNFTGNFTEF
-170 KNKLATAADVSGT
+170 KNKLATATSVSGT
-183 NFSGAGK
+183 DFSGA

-216 VNLSSKVYPS
+216 VNLTSDVYPTATA
-226 ESQAEA
+226 AEA
-232 APAAHI
+232 KPAAHI

-249 INPKKDASFTTDAFS
+249 INPKTDASFTTDAFS
-264 NGKGVATVTYTMDG
+264 NGKSVVPVTYTMDG
-278 WNLDITNRS
+278 WNLDITNKS
-287 SYLVRHVDPTWN
+287 SFLVRHVNPTWN
-299 AYQTN
+299 AYQTD
-304 IPAVSHGAVTVT
+304 IVPPTGAIA

-327 HDGLYRTYWAEDPN
+327 HGGLYRTYWAEDPN
-341 YSSTP
+341 YNPTP
-346 AAAFNKVAGVDDINK
+346 AAAFNKVAGVADINK
-361 GFGSDKPLYCLEN
+361 PFGEYNPLYCLEN

-387 RAIVRVKVKIN
+387 RAIVRVKVKID
-398 GTEGD
+398 GAEGD

-410 KTTLYSQANL
+410 KTTLYSKTNL

-433 VVYANGGTAPN
+433 VVTANGGAPD
-444 AADITL
+444 AAAITL
-450 TYSAT
+450 RYSAA
-455 PNTDGEVKVE
+455 PDANGEVKVE
-465 GIDLTLAGGTALS
+465 SIDLTLSGGKALS
-478 ANAKYTDILRDV
+478 ADTKYNDILTAV

-497 TKYAG
+497 TKYVD

-521 AQAYDSHITTDVIY
+521 AQAYDSDITTGVIY
-535 PATDKEQRYLGR
+535 PATKKEERYLGR

-559 VNSIKGIGYAVIPPS
+559 VNSIKGIGYAVIPPA

-589 INILSWAKRVQKE
+589 INILSWARRKQSE

>member
-19 ACSSDDVAENG
+19 ACSSDDVAEKG
-30 NGSLTDFTNG
+30 NGALTDFSNG

-56 GAFKGVNDGYQDGTP
+56 GAFKGVNDDYQNGKP

-94 HSAYSIN
+94 HSAYDIN
-101 NITDTWNPELAPN
+101 KTWTPTT
-114 GQISSILQLTKKVNE
+114 GQISSTLQLSKKVNE
-129 PAIGS
+129 TAIGS

-140 VVNHNGL
+140 VVNNNGL
-147 LEVGTDHT
+147 LSVGTDHKLT
-155 LKVNTVGFTGNFTDF
+155 MNGSDFTGNFTAF
-170 KNKLATAADVSGT
+170 KNELATAADVSGT

-190 GLFMANAPLSKGT
+190 GLFMANAPLSQGT
-203 GGTAKSDG
+203 GGTAASGG

-216 VNLSSKVYPS
+216 VNLSSKVYPT
-226 ESQAEA
+226 EAAAEA
-232 APAAHI
+232 QPAAYI
-238 YIERGVAKVTF
+238 YVERGVAKVTF
-249 INPKKDASFTTDAFS
+249 IHPKTDEKFKTDAFS
-264 NGKGVATVTYTMDG
+264 NGQSVVPVTYTMDG
-278 WNLDITNRS
+278 WNLDITNKN
-287 SYLVRHVDPTWN
+287 SYLVRHVNPDWN
-299 AYQTN
+299 AYQTD
-304 IPAVSHGAVTVT
+304 ITPTTGAIA
-316 NPFRFVGHTEV
+316 NPFRFVGNKEV

-341 YSSTP
+341 YSTTP
-346 AAAFNKVAGVDDINK
+346 TDAFNKVTSVAAINK
-361 GFGSDKPLYCLEN
+361 PFGTDEPLYCLEN
-374 TFNVDNQNQDATT
+374 TFDVANQNQDATT

-398 GTEGD
+398 GVAGD

-410 KTTLYSQANL
+410 KTTLYSKDNL
-420 DNLVKNAIITNAD
+420 DKLVKNAIITNAD
-433 VVYANGGTAPN
+433 VVTANGGTAPN

-450 TYSAT
+450 TYS
-455 PNTDGEVKVE
+455 TDPDAKGEVKVE
-465 GIDLTLAGGTALS
+465 GITLMLAGGTVLS
-478 ANAKYTDILRDV
+478 ADAVKYNTILTAV
-490 NKTVKNI
+490 NNTVKNI
-497 TKYAG
+497 TKYVD

-521 AQAYDSHITTDVIY
+521 AQAYDSNITGTTIY
-535 PATDKEQRYLGR
+535 PATNKEKRYLGR

-559 VNSIKGIGYAVIPPS
+559 VNSIKGIGYAVIPPADH
-574 NKVPDD
+574 VPDD

-589 INILSWAKRVQKE
+589 INVLSWAKRTQRE

>member
-56 GAFKGVNDGYQDGTP
+56 GAFKGKNDDYQDGTP
-71 EEYAVNNTTVIMFQ
+71 DEYAVNNTTVIMFQ

-94 HSAYSIN
+94 HSAY
-101 NITDTWNPELAPN
+101 NISDTWNSATTPN
-114 GQISSILQLTKKVNE
+114 GQISSTLKLTKKVNE
-129 PAIGS
+129 AAIGS

-140 VVNHNGL
+140 VVNNNGL
-147 LEVGTDHT
+147 LSVGADHK
-155 LKVNTVGFTGNFTDF
+155 LTVGSDNFTGNFTEF
-170 KNKLATAADVSGT
+170 KNKLATATSVSGT
-183 NFSGAGK
+183 DFSGA

-216 VNLSSKVYPS
+216 VNLTSDVYPTATA
-226 ESQAEA
+226 AEA
-232 APAAHI
+232 KPAAHI

-249 INPKKDASFTTDAFS
+249 INPKTDASFTTDAFS

-278 WNLDITNRS
+278 WNLDITNKN

-299 AYQTN
+299 AYSTDLTGV
-304 IPAVSHGAVTVT
+304 AVT
-316 NPFRFVGHTEV
+316 NPYRFVGHTAV
-327 HDGLYRTYWAEDPN
+327 KDDLYRTYWAEDPN

-346 AAAFNKVAGVDDINK
+346 AAAFNKVAGVADINK

-398 GTEGD
+398 GAEGD

-433 VVYANGGTAPN
+433 VVAANGGTAPN

-450 TYSAT
+450 TYS
-455 PNTDGEVKVE
+455 TDPDSKGEVKVE
-465 GIDLTLAGGTALS
+465 GIDLTLTGGAALS
-478 ANAKYTDILRDV
+478 ADAVKYSAILTAV
-490 NKTVKNI
+490 NNTVKNI
-497 TKYAG
+497 TKYVG

-521 AQAYDSHITTDVIY
+521 AQAYDATITTGKIY
-535 PATDKEQRYLGR
+535 PATNKEQRYLGR

-559 VNSIKGIGYAVIPPS
+559 VNSIKGIGYAVIPPA
-574 NKVPDD
+574 NNVPDD

-589 INILSWAKRVQKE
+589 INILSWAKRTQSE

>member
-56 GAFKGVNDGYQDGTP
+56 GAFKGANDDYKDGTP

-94 HSAYSIN
+94 HSAY
-101 NITDTWNPELAPN
+101 NITKAWTPELAPN
-114 GQISSILQLTKKVNE
+114 GQISSTLQLTKKVNE
-129 PAIGS
+129 AAIGS

-140 VVNHNGL
+140 VVNNNGL
-147 LEVGTDHT
+147 LSVGADHK
-155 LKVNTVGFTGNFTDF
+155 LTVGSDDFTGNFTDF
-170 KNKLATAADVSGT
+170 KNKLATATSVSGT
-183 NFSGAGK
+183 DFSGA

-216 VNLSSKVYPS
+216 VNLSSDVYPT
-226 ESQAEA
+226 ETAAEA

-249 INPKKDASFTTDAFS
+249 VNRKIDENFTTDAFS
-264 NGKGVATVTYTMDG
+264 NGKGVVPVTYTMDG
-278 WNLDITNRS
+278 WNLDITNTK
-287 SYLVRHVDPTWN
+287 SYLVRHVESSWN
-299 AYQTN
+299 AYKTDI
-304 IPAVSHGAVTVT
+304 IPTTGAIA
-316 NPFRFVGHTEV
+316 NPFRFVGHTAV
-327 HDGLYRTYWAEDPN
+327 KDNLYRTYWAEDPN

-346 AAAFNKVAGVDDINK
+346 AAAFNKVAGVADINK

-410 KTTLYSQANL
+410 KTTLYSKDNL
-420 DNLVKNAIITNAD
+420 DNLVKNAIITNGD
-433 VVYANGGTAPN
+433 VVAANGRTAPTATAIN
-444 AADITL
+444 L
-450 TYSAT
+450 SYST
-455 PNTDGEVKVE
+455 PDANNVQTVD
-465 GIDLTLAGGTALS
+465 GIDLTLADGTLLS
-478 ANAKYTDILRDV
+478 SKTNYNNILTAV
-490 NKTVKNI
+490 NDAVKNI
-497 TKYAG
+497 TKYVG

-521 AQAYDSHITTDVIY
+521 AQAYDANITTGKIY
-535 PATDKEQRYLGR
+535 PAANKEERYLGR

-559 VNSIKGIGYAVIPPS
+559 VNSIKGIGYAVIPPANS
-574 NKVPDD
+574 VPDD

-589 INILSWAKRVQKE
+589 INILSWAKRKQSEK
-602 DL
+602 L

>member
-56 GAFKGVNDGYQDGTP
+56 GAFKGKNDDYQDGTP
-71 EEYAVNNTTVIMFQ
+71 DEYAVNNTTVIMFQ

-94 HSAYSIN
+94 HSAY

-170 KNKLATAADVSGT
+170 KNKLATAADVFGT

-216 VNLSSKVYPS
+216 VNLTSDVYPT
-226 ESQAEA
+226 EAAAEA
-232 APAAHI
+232 RPAAHI

-249 INPKKDASFTTDAFS
+249 INPKTDANFTTDAFS
-264 NGKGVATVTYTMDG
+264 NGKGVADVKYTMDG
-278 WNLDITNRS
+278 WSLDITNKN

-299 AYQTN
+299 AYSTN
-304 IPAVSHGAVTVT
+304 LTGVAVT
-316 NPFRFVGHTEV
+316 NPFRFVGHTAV
-327 HDGLYRTYWAEDPN
+327 KDDLYRTYWAEDPN

-346 AAAFNKVAGVDDINK
+346 AAAFNKVAGVADINK

-410 KTTLYSQANL
+410 KTTLYSKENL
-420 DNLVKNAIITNAD
+420 DNLVKNAIITNSD
-433 VVYANGGTAPN
+433 VVAANSGTAPN
-444 AADITL
+444 ATDITL
-450 TYSAT
+450 SYSDLGD
-455 PNTDGEVKVE
+455 NVQKVDG
-465 GIDLTLAGGTALS
+465 ITLRLADGTFLS
-478 ANAKYTDILRDV
+478 AKTNYNSILTAV
-490 NKTVKNI
+490 NDAVKNI
-497 TKYAG
+497 TKYVD

-521 AQAYDSHITTDVIY
+521 AQAYDANITTGKIY
-535 PATDKEQRYLGR
+535 PATKKEERYLGR

-559 VNSIKGIGYAVIPPS
+559 VNSIKGIGYAVIPPA
-574 NKVPDD
+574 NNVPDD

-589 INILSWAKRVQKE
+589 INILSWAKRTQSE
-602 DL
+602 EL

>member
-56 GAFKGVNDGYQDGTP
+56 GAFKGVNDDYQDGTP
-71 EEYAVNNTTVIMFQ
+71 NEYTVNNTTVIMFQ

-94 HSAYSIN
+94 HSAY
-101 NITDTWNPELAPN
+101 NISDTWNSATTPN
-114 GQISSILQLTKKVNE
+114 GQISSILKLTKKVNE
-129 PAIGS
+129 AAIGS

-140 VVNHNGL
+140 VVNNNGL
-147 LEVGTDHT
+147 LSVGADHK
-155 LKVNTVGFTGNFTDF
+155 LTVGSDNFTGNFTEF
-170 KNKLATAADVSGT
+170 KNKLATATSVSGT
-183 NFSGAGK
+183 DFSGA

-216 VNLSSKVYPS
+216 VNLTSDVYPTATA
-226 ESQAEA
+226 AEA
-232 APAAHI
+232 KPAAHI

-249 INPKKDASFTTDAFS
+249 INPKTDASFTTDAFS
-264 NGKGVATVTYTMDG
+264 NGKGVVPVTYTMDG
-278 WNLDITNRS
+278 WNLDITNKS
-287 SYLVRHVDPTWN
+287 SFLVRHVNPAWN
-299 AYQTN
+299 GYKTD
-304 IPAVSHGAVTVT
+304 ITGVTVT

-327 HDGLYRTYWAEDPN
+327 HGGLYRTYWAEDPN
-341 YSSTP
+341 YNPTP
-346 AAAFNKVAGVDDINK
+346 VAAFNKVAGVADINK
-361 GFGSDKPLYCLEN
+361 PFGENNPLYCLEN

-387 RAIVRVKVKIN
+387 RAIVRVKVKIDEA
-398 GTEGD
+398 EGD

-410 KTTLYSQANL
+410 KTTLYSKTNL

-433 VVYANGGTAPN
+433 VVTANGGAPD
-444 AADITL
+444 AAAITL
-450 TYSAT
+450 RYSAA
-455 PNTDGEVKVE
+455 PDANGEVKVE
-465 GIDLTLAGGTALS
+465 GIDLTLPGGKPLS
-478 ANAKYTDILRDV
+478 ADTKYKDILTAV

-497 TKYAG
+497 TKYVD

-521 AQAYDSHITTDVIY
+521 AQAYDSDITTDVIY
-535 PATDKEQRYLGR
+535 PATKKEERYLGR

-559 VNSIKGIGYAVIPPS
+559 VNSIKGIGYAVIPPA

-589 INILSWAKRVQKE
+589 INILSWAKRSQSE

>member
-56 GAFKGVNDGYQDGTP
+56 GAFKGVNDDYQDGTP
-71 EEYAVNNTTVIMFQ
+71 NEYTVNNTTVIMFQ

-94 HSAYSIN
+94 HSAY
-101 NITDTWNPELAPN
+101 NISDTWNSATTPT
-114 GQISSILQLTKKVNE
+114 GQISSTLKLTKKVNE
-129 PAIGS
+129 AAIGS

-140 VVNHNGL
+140 VVNNNGL
-147 LEVGTDHT
+147 LSAGADHK
-155 LKVNTVGFTGNFTDF
+155 LTVGSDNFTGNFTEF
-170 KNKLATAADVSGT
+170 KNKLATATSVSGT
-183 NFSGAGK
+183 DFSGA

-216 VNLSSKVYPS
+216 VNLTSDVYPTATA
-226 ESQAEA
+226 AEA
-232 APAAHI
+232 KPAAHI

-249 INPKKDASFTTDAFS
+249 INPKTDASFTTDAFS
-264 NGKGVATVTYTMDG
+264 NGKGVVPVTYTMDG
-278 WNLDITNRS
+278 WNLDITNKS
-287 SYLVRHVDPTWN
+287 SFLVRHVNPTWN
-299 AYQTN
+299 AYQTD
-304 IPAVSHGAVTVT
+304 IVPTPGAIA

-327 HDGLYRTYWAEDPN
+327 HGGLYRTYWAEDPN
-341 YSSTP
+341 YNPTP
-346 AAAFNKVAGVDDINK
+346 AAAFNKVAGVADINK
-361 GFGSDKPLYCLEN
+361 PFGEYNPLYCLEN

-387 RAIVRVKVKIN
+387 RAIVRVKVKID
-398 GTEGD
+398 GAEGD

-410 KTTLYSQANL
+410 KTTLYSKTNL

-433 VVYANGGTAPN
+433 VVTANGGAPD
-444 AADITL
+444 AAAITPR
-450 TYSAT
+450 YSAA
-455 PNTDGEVKVE
+455 PDANGEVKVE
-465 GIDLTLAGGTALS
+465 GIDLTLSRGKALS
-478 ANAKYTDILRDV
+478 ADTKYNDILTAV

-497 TKYAG
+497 TKYVD

-521 AQAYDSHITTDVIY
+521 AQAYDNDITTGVIY
-535 PATDKEQRYLGR
+535 PATKKEERYLGR

-559 VNSIKGIGYAVIPPS
+559 VNSIKGIGYAVIPPA

-589 INILSWAKRVQKE
+589 INILSWAKRSQSE
-602 DL
+602 EL

>member
-19 ACSSDDVAENG
+19 ACSSDDVVENG

-56 GAFKGVNDGYQDGTP
+56 GAFKGKNDDYHDGTP
-71 EEYAVNNTTVIMFQ
+71 DEYAVNNTTVIMFQ

-94 HSAYSIN
+94 HSAY
-101 NITDTWNPELAPN
+101 NIPNAWTPNPVD
-114 GQISSILQLTKKVNE
+114 GQISSTLQLTKKVNE
-129 PAIGS
+129 AAIGS

-140 VVNHNGL
+140 VVNNNGL
-147 LEVGTDHT
+147 LSVGADHKLT
-155 LKVNTVGFTGNFTDF
+155 VNGSGFTGNFTDF
-170 KNKLATAADVSGT
+170 KNELATAADVSGT
-183 NFSGAGK
+183 KFSGAGE

-203 GGTAKSDG
+203 GGTAESGG

-216 VNLSSKVYPS
+216 VNLTTNVYPTDT
-226 ESQAEA
+226 EA
-232 APAAHI
+232 NNHPAAHI

-249 INPKKDASFTTDAFS
+249 VNRKIDASFTTDAFS

-278 WNLDITNRS
+278 WNLDITNKS
-287 SYLVRHVDPTWN
+287 SFLVRHVNPDWN
-299 AYQTN
+299 AYKTD
-304 IPAVSHGAVTVT
+304 ITGVTVT

-341 YSSTP
+341 YNSTP
-346 AAAFNKVAGVDDINK
+346 AGAFNTVTSVDDINK
-361 GFGSDKPLYCLEN
+361 PFGEYNPLYCLEN
-374 TFNVDNQNQDATT
+374 TFDVDRQNQDATT
-387 RAIVRVKVKIN
+387 RAIVRVKVKID
-398 GTEGD
+398 GAEGD

-410 KTTLYSQANL
+410 KTTLYSKTNL

-433 VVYANGGTAPN
+433 VVTANGGAPDATA
-444 AADITL
+444 ITL
-450 TYSAT
+450 RYSAA
-455 PNTDGEVKVE
+455 PDANGEVKVE
-465 GIDLTLAGGTALS
+465 SIDLTLPDGTLLS
-478 ANAKYTDILRDV
+478 SKTNYNNILTAV
-490 NKTVKNI
+490 NNTVKNI
-497 TKYAG
+497 TKYVD

-521 AQAYDSHITTDVIY
+521 AQAYDATITTGKIY
-535 PATDKEQRYLGR
+535 PATNKEERYLGR

-559 VNSIKGIGYAVIPPS
+559 VNSIKGIGYAVIPPA
-574 NKVPDD
+574 NNVPDD

-589 INILSWAKRVQKE
+589 INILSWAKRTQRE